1 LAELKQEMKELKI
14 EIKRATSKIETFNDS
29 KDVDLSYLQI
39 DGAGLKD
46 LYRTLVDLKDE
57 IL

>member
-1 LAELKQEMKELKI
+1 MKELKI
-14 EIKRATSKIETFNDS
+14 EIKRATSEIETDS

-57 IL
+57 ILQKTAHKE

>member
-1 LAELKQEMKELKI
+1 MAELKQEMKELKI
-14 EIKRATSKIETFNDS
+14 EIKRATSETFNDS

-39 DGAGLKD
+39 DEAGLKD